1 MSMTFNALGMI
12 LFVSSA
18 FAVEL
23 SVCIGV
29 SGWGWPSLTSVC
41 RIETAVFAL
50 MNSAPNSAS
59 AADDMTALII
69 IWEILRTAPLLR
81 GMFSFPAMNMWPP
94 ARLRALASD
103 KYEAS
108 LWMARTI
115 SLAWNVSIA
124 SSIVDM

>member
-1 MSMTFNALGMI
+1 MSMAFNALGMI

-29 SGWGWPSLTSVC
+29 SGWGWPSSTSAY
-41 RIETAVFAL
+41 RIETAIFAL

-69 IWEILRTAPLLR
+69 WEILRTAPLLR
-81 GMFSFPAMNMWPP
+81 GMFSLPAMNMWPP
-94 ARLRALASD
+94 ARLRALGSD
-103 KYEAS
+103 
-108 LWMARTI
+108 
-115 SLAWNVSIA
+115 
-124 SSIVDM
+124 

>member
-1 MSMTFNALGMI
+1 MAFKALGMI

-29 SGWGWPSLTSVC
+29 SGWGWPSPMSVC

-50 MNSAPNSAS
+50 MNNAPNSAS
-59 AADDMTALII
+59 AADDMTALI

-94 ARLRALASD
+94 AWLQAFGSD
-103 KYEAS
+103 
-108 LWMARTI
+108 R
-115 SLAWNVSIA
+115 
-124 SSIVDM
+124 

>member
-1 MSMTFNALGMI
+1 MSMAFNALGMI
-12 LFVSSA
+12 LFVSCA

-29 SGWGWPSLTSVC
+29 SGWGWPSSASVC
-41 RIETAVFAL
+41 RIETAIFAL

-69 IWEILRTAPLLR
+69 WEILSTAPLLR

-94 ARLRALASD
+94 ARLRALGSD

-108 LWMARTI
+108 LWMVRTI
-115 SLAWNVSIA
+115 LRK
-124 SSIVDM
+124 

>member
-1 MSMTFNALGMI
+1 
-12 LFVSSA
+12 
-18 FAVEL
+18 
-23 SVCIGV
+23 
-29 SGWGWPSLTSVC
+29 
-41 RIETAVFAL
+41 

-69 IWEILRTAPLLR
+69 WEILRMAPLLR
-81 GMFSFPAMNMWPP
+81 GMLSFPAMNMWPP

-103 KYEAS
+103 KYKAS
-108 LWMARTI
+108 LWMERTI